1 MNIVVVGGGEVGW
14 SVAET
19 LSGEDHDVT
28 VVEEDEDRA
37 ARIDDEL
44 DVQVVRG
51 DGARPQVLEEAGI
64 VPGCAVDILVAC
76 TDRDE
81 VNILACWIARRS
93 GVKLVISRARSLEFT
108 DGPTWAKDL
117 GIDIMNSPER
127 SVAREILELLCVSSA
142 VHTAELPGGR
152 SGIYAFRVSAESALV
167 GVALKEL
174 PSRYPQFRAIIVYIE
189 KGGKGSVPGGDT
201 IIEAED
207 LCYLVTSRDQAW
219 RMEEIYGAQKHRPL
233 KKVMIVGGGK
243 LGFQV
248 ARRLES
254 QFRGLDIR
262 LIDHNR
268 QKCER
273 LAGELE
279 KTLVLCGDGADETLL
294 RQEGVEEA
302 DGFVCAT
309 ESDEK
314 NLVLAA
320 LAKTLGARK
329 TISVVR
335 RRSYARLDVP
345 LAVDSIV
352 NPNIALASVILRYA
366 RYPSGAGALPIIE
379 NASVEMLEASI
390 PSGSPVAGRAVMN
403 LGLPRGALIDLVVRK
418 GDAFVPAGRTV
429 HQQEDRVLLFAEP
442 GLIPGS
448 MERLG
453 IK

>member
-1 MNIVVVGGGEVGW
+1 MKIVVVGGGEVGW

-44 DVQVVRG
+44 DVRVVSG
-51 DGARPQVLEEAGI
+51 NGARPQVLEEAG
-64 VPGCAVDILVAC
+64 VYQGCLVDILVAC

-81 VNILACWIARRS
+81 VNILACWIAKRAGVRR
-93 GVKLVISRARSLEFT
+93 VISRARGLEFT
-108 DGPTWAKDL
+108 DGPTWAKDF
-117 GIDIMNSPER
+117 GIDVMNSPER
-127 SVAREILELLCVSSA
+127 SVAREILELLYVSSA
-142 VHTAELPGGR
+142 VHTAEILDGC
-152 SGIYAFRVSAESALV
+152 SGIYAFRVAEDSPLAGVSLKNLRAL
-167 GVALKEL
+167 
-174 PSRYPQFRAIIVYIE
+174 YPQFSAIIVYIE
-189 KGGKGSVPGGDT
+189 REGKGSVPHGGM
-201 IIEAED
+201 IIEAGD

-219 RMEEIYGAQKHRPL
+219 KLEEIYQMKKSRPL

-248 ARRLES
+248 ARRLEN

-268 QKCER
+268 EKCER
-273 LAGELE
+273 LAGELK
-279 KTLVLCGDGADETLL
+279 KTLVLCGDGADEILL

-314 NLVLAA
+314 NLVLSA

-352 NPNIALASVILRYA
+352 NPNGALASVILRYA
-366 RYPSGAGALPIIE
+366 RYPSGSGALPIIE
-379 NASVEMLEASI
+379 NADVEMLEAYI
-390 PSGSPVAGRAVMN
+390 PSKSPAAGRAIMN
-403 LGLPRGALIDLVVRK
+403 LELPRGAIIALIVRQ
-418 GDAFVPAGRTV
+418 DATFVPAGATV
-429 HQQEDRVLLFAEP
+429 LQKKDRVVLFAEP
-442 GLIPGS
+442 GLIPEV
-448 MERLG
+448 MDCLG